1 MAASPSPTGS
11 FSLVPD
17 LDLWNRLGVRSAPAP
32 GAGNRVALRVFRGL
46 PDRYDRLAE
55 WLSFWQNRRWRAT
68 LVDAVA
74 AGDPRLV
81 ADVATGTAGVALA
94 LHARIGA
101 AVIGF
106 DLDEGMARR
115 GRLNVRGAR
124 AARTGRAAPSA
135 TSRPGTQT
143 TVALAVARG
152 EQLPLA
158 DASVDALS
166 FTYLLRYVDD
176 PEATLAEL
184 ARVVRPGGVVANLEF
199 AVPEPGLWRTLWWLY
214 TRTVLPLAGLVAG
227 GEPWYR
233 VGRFLGPSITN
244 HYRRYSLDW
253 TVGAWD
259 RAGIGEVTVRRMSL
273 GGGLVMWGRRK

>member
-1 MAASPSPTGS
+1 M
-11 FSLVPD
+11 
-17 LDLWNRLGVRSAPAP
+17 
-32 GAGNRVALRVFRGL
+32 FRGL

-55 WLSFWQNRRWRAT
+55 WLSFRQNRRWRTA

-74 AGDPRLV
+74 AGNPRLV

-94 LHARIGA
+94 LHARTGA
-101 AVIGF
+101 AVVGF
-106 DLDEGMARR
+106 DLDEGMLRR
-115 GRLNVRGAR
+115 GLLNVRETNAPHIGR
-124 AARTGRAAPSA
+124 VVPAAALVAGGKSTI
-135 TSRPGTQT
+135 
-143 TVALAVARG
+143 ALAVARG

-158 DASVDALS
+158 DASVDTLS

-199 AVPEPGLWRTLWWLY
+199 AVPESAFWRPLWWLY
-214 TRTVLPLAGLVAG
+214 TRSVLPLAGLVTG
-227 GEPWYR
+227 GAPWYR

-244 HYRRYSLDW
+244 HYRRYPLDW
-253 TVGAWD
+253 TVDAWE

-273 GGGLVMWGRRK
+273 GGGVVMWGRRR